1 VIDADVELS
10 VPSRAEYVA
19 LVRYVVGAA
28 ARMGE
33 LSPNLID
40 NAKLAVSEATTN
52 AVTTTSGAD
61 SAEPVQI
68 AAAVKGDRVL
78 LEVLD
83 RGTDRPSGEP
93 DRAADADSEADSL
106 DFSFERGLSLSLIE
120 GLVDHLEIRPR
131 EGGGSALSM
140 TLIDQLRPGDPPAP
154 ASEVP

>member
-52 AVTTTSGAD
+52 AVTTTAG